1 MTTNAVPTH
10 AHTFNRPE
18 FSITGFI
25 KPVVEYAGVWI
36 NTCADYWAAAAMYEQ
51 LSELSDDALRHRGLS
66 ARTWRETS
74 ALPSRS
80 HAPSKRPR
88 P

>member
-25 KPVVEYAGVWI
+25 KPVVEYARGM
-36 NTCADYWAAAAMYEQ
+36 DQY
-51 LSELSDDALRHRGLS
+51 LR
-66 ARTWRETS
+66 
-74 ALPSRS
+74 
-80 HAPSKRPR
+80 
-88 P
+88 